1 MNVGNLIN
9 LNFKRANR
17 ETLEKFKDI
26 PVANIADC
34 MNRTSALS
42 QEIRP
47 VNNESILGTAFTVK
61 VAQGDN
67 LMFHKSMDLAKEGD
81 VIIIDSMGTKNR
93 AILGEIMATY
103 CKKRGIAGIV
113 VDGPIR
119 DIEDISKMDMPVY
132 AGGSTPNGPYKNGPG
147 EIGTTISVGGQV
159 VNPGDIIVGDKD
171 GIIVIK
177 KEDAEELLE
186 KSLATLEKEKKI
198 FDVMENE
205 GTYIRPWVDEVLEST
220 GVTIIEEE
228 K

>member
-9 LNFKRANR
+9 LNFERANR
-17 ETLEKFKDI
+17 EMVEKFKDI

-47 VNNESILGTAFTVK
+47 VNEEYILGTAFTVK

-119 DIEDISKMDMPVY
+119 DVEDIGKMNMPVY
-132 AGGSTPNGPYKNGPG
+132 AAGSTPNGPYKNGPG

-177 KEDAEELLE
+177 KEDAEELLG
-186 KSLATLEKEKKI
+186 KALATLEKEKKI
-198 FDVMENE
+198 FEVMESE
-205 GTYIRPWVDEVLEST
+205 GTYLRPWVDEVLEST

-228 K
+228 

>member
-9 LNFKRANR
+9 LNFKRADRN
-17 ETLEKFKDI
+17 LVEKFKNI

-42 QEIRP
+42 QEIEP
-47 VNNESILGTAFTVK
+47 VNDVHILGTAFTVK

-67 LMFHKSMDLAKEGD
+67 LMFHKAMDLAKEGD

-103 CKKRGIAGIV
+103 CKTRGIAGIV

-119 DIEDISKMDMPVY
+119 DIEDIAKMDMPVY
-132 AGGSTPNGPYKNGPG
+132 AVGSTPNGPYKNGPG

-186 KSLATLEKEKKI
+186 KSLATLDKEKKI
-198 FDVMENE
+198 FEVMEKE
-205 GTYIRPWVDEVLEST
+205 GTYIRPWVDDVLEST

-228 K
+228 